1 MRKEFGF
8 NNNIIGIPKNGTTQN
23 TINCSLV
30 CQTVVT
36 KNYCQYWITWQNQEG
51 NTSLNNKRI

>member
-23 TINCSLV
+23 TINCSFGLPN
-30 CQTVVT
+30 C
-36 KNYCQYWITWQNQEG
+36 CNQELLSILD
-51 NTSLNNKRI
+51 NLTKPRKEYQIEQ